1 MEPASD
7 SGSQTQ
13 TTGGLLLIQI
23 TRQAILATAR
33 LAPITAAIVAP
44 LPTAGSVAHS
54 TSAVLVLF
62 ARAQSAVLDSTR
74 LSAMRLWFAPLA
86 QLAITARPV
95 GHTLVEVTLVTAKL
109 AQIYFITLDCHAH
122 YLGL

>member
-1 MEPASD
+1 VLV

-23 TRQAILATAR
+23 TRQAILVTAR
-33 LAPITAAIVAP
+33 LARTTAATVAP

-62 ARAQSAVLDSTR
+62 ARAQSAALDSTR
-74 LSAMRLWFAPLA
+74 LSAMHLWFAPLA
-86 QLAITARPV
+86 QPAITAPPV
-95 GHTLVEVTLVTAKL
+95 VHTLVEATLVTAKL
-109 AQIYFITLDCHAH
+109 AQTYFITLDSRVH
-122 YLGL
+122 YLAL